1 MIDHTFASS
10 VAGYLSIVCWLIVFT
25 PQLWENYQ
33 RKSGDGLSMTF
44 LVIWLAGDVF
54 NLLGVIMQDLL
65 VTMFVLA
72 LYYTV
77 ADMGLIWQVI
87 YYQQQGKQVDR
98 HEEEV
103 SPLVD
108 ESSSLLNAATTSY
121 NNTTVS
127 SSSSSFITIT
137 DTKKKQTSGTK
148 LFNLISAISIV
159 LVTVVSCYTYYNA
172 HWKHHHGDDDHDGDD
187 QDERLRFL
195 PQFMGWSSAVL
206 YVGSRIPQ
214 ILKNWRNKSTE
225 GLSFGMFTCAVMGN
239 VFFTTSIFLKSTNTN
254 YILMNL
260 SWIVGSCGTLIFDF
274 IIFIQFFV
282 YSKEKKNTMI
292 GKPTV

>member
-65 VTMFVLA
+65 VTM
-72 LYYTV
+72 
-77 ADMGLIWQVI
+77 
-87 YYQQQGKQVDR
+87 QGKQVDR

-274 IIFIQFFV
+274 IAWQIFIQFFV

>member
-1 MIDHTFASS
+1 MNHTFVSS
-10 VAGYLSIVCWLIVFT
+10 LAGYLSIVCWLIVFT

-77 ADMGLIWQVI
+77 ADMCLIWQVI
-87 YYQQQGKQVDR
+87 HYQQQSKQVDEDIIER
-98 HEEEV
+98 
-103 SPLVD
+103 LD
-108 ESSSLLNAATTSY
+108 ESRSLLNSNTTTTSY
-121 NNTTVS
+121 SNTPIS
-127 SSSSSFITIT
+127 SSNSFITIAGT
-137 DTKKKQTSGTK
+137 TNNSTSGGTK
-148 LFNLISAISIV
+148 LFNLTSAVSIV
-159 LVTVVSCYTYYNA
+159 LVTVISCYTYFNI
-172 HWKHHHGDDDHDGDD
+172 HWKHNHDGDNGNGD
-187 QDERLRFL
+187 HLDFL
-195 PQFMGWSSAVL
+195 PQLMGWSSAVL

-225 GLSFGMFTCAVMGN
+225 GLSFGMFICAVMGN
-239 VFFTTSIFLKSTNTN
+239 VFFTMSIFLKSTNAN

-260 SWIVGSCGTLIFDF
+260 SWVIGSCGTLIFDF
-274 IIFIQFFV
+274 LIFTQFFV
-282 YSKEKKNTMI
+282 YSKEKKNKAI
-292 GKPTV
+292 KGKLIV